1 MNRREFYDS
10 LAIRRKNLRFRELL
24 RAAEAFGFSP
34 KGQTGSHVKY
44 GRVGI
49 IELLDFQEVRGK
61 PKPYQVDQFL
71 DVIDKYKLLERE

>member
-1 MNRREFYDS
+1 MNRRELYDS

-24 RAAEAFGFSP
+24 GAAEAFGFSP
-34 KGQTGSHVKY
+34 KGRTGSHVKY
-44 GRVGI
+44 GAGI

-61 PKPYQVDQFL
+61 AKPYQVDQFL